1 MSPRLSHHPPPWV
14 TIAVGVALLALAV
27 ALRLLVGPD
36 GVGDWP
42 RDGAEF
48 ELRLLRVA
56 SGATVGAALAVS
68 GVLLQSLLRNPL
80 ASPAVLGL
88 TSGASLGV
96 MISIYLGFLATGAV
110 VQYEPPALSALLGA
124 MATLGVVYAIAQRR
138 GMIDPVTLIL
148 VGVIVSLIAGA
159 LTMLVMHLLPAGGL
173 AASVQWTLGSLN
185 DDVRW
190 SRLTL
195 VGVVSLIGI
204 GAGAFLGPAM
214 DAAAL
219 SDDEARAVGVR
230 LTALRITLF
239 LLAGTLTS
247 GSVLLAGP
255 IAFVGLVIPHLV
267 RALGGPSHRTL
278 VVSSAMG
285 GAALIVLAD
294 TLVRVIDLG
303 SGRMPI
309 GVLTA
314 LVGGPVFLVILLRRP
329 PGGES

>member
-1 MSPRLSHHPPPWV
+1 MFPRPWTTV
-14 TIAVGVALLALAV
+14 FVALALMALAV

-36 GVGDWP
+36 GLGDLP
-42 RDGAEF
+42 RGDAELD
-48 ELRLLRVA
+48 LRLLRVA

-96 MISIYLGFLATGAV
+96 MISIYIGYLATGAI
-110 VQYEPPALSALLGA
+110 VQYEPPAYSALLGA
-124 MATLGVVYAIAQRR
+124 MGTLGLVYAIAQRR

-159 LTMLVMHLLPAGGL
+159 LTMLVTHLLPADGL
-173 AASVQWTLGSLN
+173 AASMQWTLGAL
-185 DDVRW
+185 DDNVQW
-190 SRLTL
+190 PRLAI
-195 VGVVSLIGI
+195 VSILTLIGI
-204 GAGAFLGPAM
+204 GIGVGLGSAM
-214 DAAAL
+214 DASAL

-230 LTALRITLF
+230 LSALRVTLF
-239 LLAGTLTS
+239 VLAGALTS
-247 GSVLLAGP
+247 GTVLLAGP

-278 VVSSAMG
+278 VLASAFA

-314 LVGGPVFLVILLRRP
+314 LVGGPVFLVILLRKR
-329 PGGES
+329 PGGTE

>member
-1 MSPRLSHHPPPWV
+1 MTASL
-14 TIAVGVALLALAV
+14 ALLALAV

-36 GVGDWP
+36 GVWDLP
-42 RDGAEF
+42 RDGAEL

-56 SGATVGAALAVS
+56 SGVSVGAALAVS

-96 MISIYLGFLATGAV
+96 MISIYAGFLATGAV
-110 VQYEPPALSALLGA
+110 VQYEPPAVSALLGA
-124 MATLGVVYAIAQRR
+124 MATLGLVYVIAQRR

-159 LTMLVMHLLPAGGL
+159 LTMLVTHLLPADGL

-185 DDVRW
+185 DNVRW
-190 SRLTL
+190 LRLTL
-195 VGVVSLIGI
+195 VGAVTLIGI
-204 GAGAFLGPAM
+204 GFGCLLGPAM

-230 LTALRITLF
+230 LGALRITLF
-239 LLAGTLTS
+239 VLAGTLTA
-247 GSVLLAGP
+247 GTVLLAGP

-267 RALGGPSHRTL
+267 RAVGGPSHRPL
-278 VVSSAMG
+278 VLASALT
-285 GAALIVLAD
+285 GAGLIVLAD
-294 TLVRVIDLG
+294 ALVRVIDLG

-314 LVGGPVFLVILLRRP
+314 LVGGPVFLVILLRQRP
-329 PGGES
+329 GAES